1 MRASRPS
8 YIVAFLESRDDGRE
22 PFADY
27 VVFRGEE
34 GNAQLKA
41 IKYYNELIELK
52 TMYSVSVCKVIVST
66 DY

>member
-8 YIVAFLESRDDGRE
+8 YIVAYLESRDGME

-27 VVFRGEE
+27 VAFRGEE

-52 TMYSVSVCKVIVST
+52 TMYSVSVCKVIAST